1 MARKTLHLAL
11 AAAMFV
17 LLLRASPGVRAD
29 DGSPLT
35 ELELSYREEI
45 AREAAE
51 LENLRKQLEK
61 ARQEAGSIAAKETK
75 VLKQLNAIDS
85 ELQLKERLLS
95 GLSRKEKRLSADLER
110 TRQILETERVRLE
123 KRREVLRRRMRN
135 IYKEGERPG
144 LQVLLGATS
153 AVDLVRRF
161 DWLLL
166 VAAQD
171 EMLCSAILESV
182 DRVRI
187 AEEELTAKM
196 ADVHSVRRESEEEK
210 ANLVL
215 KRDERGVLLRSVQTQ
230 RQDHEKVVGELEEA
244 EKEIQRIIAE
254 LEDKAKAVVGELP
267 AQGTDFA
274 AAKGRLLW
282 PVEGKVTRWFG
293 LQKDKRFGTSTFNGG
308 IDIRAER
315 RADVRAAH
323 SGRADYV
330 DWLPGYGQ
338 CIILNHGGG
347 YFTLYAHTSAVFV
360 TAGDLVRAG
369 DVIASVGETGSLHG
383 PVLHFEIRKDAEPIN
398 PAPWLR
404 STKLK

>member
-1 MARKTLHLAL
+1 
-11 AAAMFV
+11 
-17 LLLRASPGVRAD
+17 
-29 DGSPLT
+29 
-35 ELELSYREEI
+35 
-45 AREAAE
+45 
-51 LENLRKQLEK
+51 
-61 ARQEAGSIAAKETK
+61 
-75 VLKQLNAIDS
+75 
-85 ELQLKERLLS
+85 
-95 GLSRKEKRLSADLER
+95 
-110 TRQILETERVRLE
+110 
-123 KRREVLRRRMRN
+123 
-135 IYKEGERPG
+135 
-144 LQVLLGATS
+144 
-153 AVDLVRRF
+153 
-161 DWLLL
+161 
-166 VAAQD
+166 
-171 EMLCSAILESV
+171 
-182 DRVRI
+182 
-187 AEEELTAKM
+187 
-196 ADVHSVRRESEEEK
+196 
-210 ANLVL
+210 
-215 KRDERGVLLRSVQTQ
+215 
-230 RQDHEKVVGELEEA
+230 
-244 EKEIQRIIAE
+244 
-254 LEDKAKAVVGELP
+254 VGELP

-315 RADVRAAH
+315 RADVHAAH